1 MAGQDNRNGRKT
13 GPGAKP
19 GAKPAKKA
27 PRYTEQRE
35 IACEEKITEI
45 RRELPPLAGDF
56 LRSLE
61 TTLSPLTRLGYA
73 RDLRVFFRYLAAEN
87 GAFAGLAPEEI
98 RAENFDK
105 LTLRD
110 LEMYQSYLKQYV
122 LDSRLWSESTERD
135 QSLSDMTDENPV
147 LVRNHEAGIARK
159 LCALRAFFRYLYR
172 RDLVRQNVA
181 EKLTVPRQ
189 RKKPTIY
196 LEKEEIR
203 RLMDT
208 VFTSEGMTKNQQA
221 YLEHTKTRDLA
232 ILSLLLG
239 TGIRA
244 SELVGL
250 DIRDVSLPQR
260 EFVITR
266 KGGNAATLMFNK
278 QVADCLADYM
288 AERRQIEAVPG
299 HEQALFLSLQRKRL
313 TVRSLEYLVKKYA
326 QIAAPMKQHLSPH
339 KMRSTFGTNLYFAS
353 GDIELVA
360 EMLGHASVDTTK
372 KHYVGNSEGQKRR
385 AARLVDWLPAE
396 DQREEQEGTAE
407 EDGPMPDKDR

>member
-1 MAGQDNRNGRKT
+1 MADEERKSRR
-13 GPGAKP
+13 KP
-19 GAKPAKKA
+19 TKKA

-35 IACEEKITEI
+35 IACEEKITAI
-45 RRELPPLAGDF
+45 RRMLPPLAGDF

-61 TTLSPLTRLGYA
+61 TTASPLTRLGYA
-73 RDLRVFFRYLAAEN
+73 MDLRVFFRFLAAEN
-87 GAFAGLAPEEI
+87 PDFADLKPEQI
-98 RAENFDK
+98 GAENFDK

-110 LEMYQSYLKQYV
+110 LELYQSYLKQYV
-122 LDSRLWSESTERD
+122 SDSRLWSVMNKTDRVS
-135 QSLSDMTDENPV
+135 DENASETPV

-159 LCALRAFFRYLYR
+159 LCALRAFFRYLYK
-172 RDLVRQNVA
+172 RDLIRQNVA

-196 LEKEEIR
+196 LEKDEILH
-203 RLMDT
+203 LMDT
-208 VFTSEGMTKNQQA
+208 VRRPEGMTQNQQA
-221 YLEHTKTRDLA
+221 YLEHTRTRDLA

-250 DIRDVSLPQR
+250 NMTDVSLPRR

-266 KGGNAATLMFNK
+266 KGGNAATLMFNE
-278 QVADCLADYM
+278 QVRECLADYL
-288 AERRQIEAVPG
+288 AERERITPAPG

-313 TVRSLEYLVKKYA
+313 TVRSLEYMVKKYA

-360 EMLGHASVDTTK
+360 EMLGHASVDTTR
-372 KHYVGNSEGQKRR
+372 KHYVGNSEDQKQR

-396 DQREEQEGTAE
+396 DRQAEQDDRRED
-407 EDGPMPDKDR
+407 DGPAPAGN